1 MGKRLFVGSLPYSAT
16 EDELQQLFSQAGNV
30 ESVAVINDRDT
41 GQSKGFGFV
50 EMTNDEDADKA
61 VEMFNGYAMGGRT
74 IAVNEARPRE
84 ERGGGGG
91 GSRGG
96 GGYGGGGSG
105 GGYGGGGG
113 GYSGGGGGYGGGG
126 GSRGGGGGYG
136 GGGSGGGGGSR
147 GGSKRERY

>member
-1 MGKRLFVGSLPYSAT
+1 VGKRLFVGSLPYSAT
-16 EDELQQLFSQAGNV
+16 EDELQQLFSQAGSV

-50 EMTNDEDADKA
+50 EMTNDEDAEKA
-61 VEMFNGYAMGGRT
+61 VEMFNGYAMGGRA

-84 ERGGGGG
+84 ERGGGRSGG
-91 GSRGG
+91 
-96 GGYGGGGSG
+96 G

-136 GGGSGGGGGSR
+136 GGSGGGGGYGGGSGGGGGGRS
-147 GGSKRERY
+147 GGKRERY